1 MIFPENR
8 YPLFWIML
16 WARYFTLR
24 PFGGT
29 IHHMERHRQNHLHR
43 LAALAAMLSV
53 CAAMPFIAD
62 RAEARDWDPKLN
74 DTAWACSTLYS
85 RYPIKVQ
92 NGGDSSTAVCLG
104 EGKKGRKAMSRNE
117 AYELCR
123 DQFDATTLLVM
134 WTSKGWRCRYY
145 GR

>member
-1 MIFPENR
+1 MAA
-8 YPLFWIML
+8 L
-16 WARYFTLR
+16 T
-24 PFGGT
+24 
-29 IHHMERHRQNHLHR
+29 
-43 LAALAAMLSV
+43 AALAVSAGMSL
-53 CAAMPFIAD
+53 IAD

-92 NGGDSSTAVCLG
+92 NGGDSSTAICLG
-104 EGKKGRKAMSRNE
+104 EGKKGRKAMSRSE

-123 DQFDATTLLVM
+123 DQFNATTLLIN

>member
-1 MIFPENR
+1 MRHLAILASLGMIVGSS
-8 YPLFWIML
+8 ML
-16 WARYFTLR
+16 ITNDVL
-24 PFGGT
+24 
-29 IHHMERHRQNHLHR
+29 
-43 LAALAAMLSV
+43 
-53 CAAMPFIAD
+53 
-62 RAEARDWDPKLN
+62 ARDWDPKLN

-85 RYPIKVQ
+85 RYPIKVV
-92 NGGDSSTAVCLG
+92 NSEDSATALCMG

-123 DQFDATTLLVM
+123 DQFNATTLLVM